1 MFVILMV
8 FNKFSY
14 WDNVMK
20 LNEIV
25 INSRGSTNKIIF
37 VFHGY
42 GANKE
47 DLIPIAENFS
57 DNIEDAE
64 IHLADGIQECYDG
77 FGFQWFSL
85 SENDLDAWKNE
96 YYKIEETLE
105 SYINDTINK
114 KGLTYKD
121 VALTGFSQGGM
132 ISLMLGLKLKVSA
145 VISFSGLLIDSNI
158 DINQNHT
165 KILMTHGKLDT
176 VVPIY
181 AMHYAE
187 NYLKNHGL
195 DIQTIVSEKT
205 MHGIDDKML
214 KGAVNFLQSLTI

>member
-1 MFVILMV
+1 MV
-8 FNKFSY
+8 FNKFAY
-14 WDNVMK
+14 WNNVMK

-25 INSRGSTNKIIF
+25 LNSGTNTNKIIF

-47 DLIPIAENFS
+47 DLLPIAEEFS
-57 DNIEDAE
+57 NNIEDVE
-64 IHLADGIQECYDG
+64 VRLADGIQECYGD
-77 FGFQWFSL
+77 FGFQWFPL

-96 YYKIEETLE
+96 YYKVENTLE
-105 SYINDTINK
+105 SYINNTIDK

-121 VALTGFSQGGM
+121 VVLTGFSQGGM
-132 ISLMLGLKLKVSA
+132 VSLMLGLKLKVSA

-158 DINQNHT
+158 RIDQNHT

-187 NYLKNHGL
+187 NHLKNHGF
-195 DIQTIVSEKT
+195 DVQTIVNEET
-205 MHGIDDKML
+205 MHGIDNKML
-214 KGAVNFLQSLTI
+214 KGAVKFLRSLTI